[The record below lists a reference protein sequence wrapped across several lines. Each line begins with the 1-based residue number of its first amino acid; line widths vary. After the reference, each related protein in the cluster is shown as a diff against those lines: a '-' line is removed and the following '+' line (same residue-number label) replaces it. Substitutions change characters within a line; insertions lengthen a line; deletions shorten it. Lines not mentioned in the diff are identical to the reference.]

1 MQLSNINTTDITDA
15 IRLGCRMMSNVF
27 NADDNDM
34 PFFGS
39 EGQPKPTNCGLAAST
54 PESHVPG
61 PAPQRIAQRRRR
73 GQHICGFRCD

>member
-1 MQLSNINTTDITDA
+1 MKLSNINTTDITDA

-39 EGQPKPTNCGLAAST
+39 EVRPRSATA
-54 PESHVPG
+54 V
-61 PAPQRIAQRRRR
+61 
-73 GQHICGFRCD
+73 